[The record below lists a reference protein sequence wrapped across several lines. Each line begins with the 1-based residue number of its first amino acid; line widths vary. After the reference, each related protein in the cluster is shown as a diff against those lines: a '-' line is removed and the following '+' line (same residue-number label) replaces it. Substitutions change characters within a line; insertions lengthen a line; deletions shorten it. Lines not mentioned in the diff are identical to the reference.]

1 MTGAGKDCDAAAII
15 AALFPEVKH
24 VRIYLARKIA
34 ITDQPDIF
42 GLAETVL
49 TITPDMPL
57 RLVAPCCRRVRFPD
71 LLVHLVTH

>member
-1 MTGAGKDCDAAAII
+1 MTGAGKDCDDAAII

-49 TITPDMPL
+49 TITPDMH
-57 RLVAPCCRRVRFPD
+57 AAAAGGA
-71 LLVHLVTH
+71 LLPPRSVP